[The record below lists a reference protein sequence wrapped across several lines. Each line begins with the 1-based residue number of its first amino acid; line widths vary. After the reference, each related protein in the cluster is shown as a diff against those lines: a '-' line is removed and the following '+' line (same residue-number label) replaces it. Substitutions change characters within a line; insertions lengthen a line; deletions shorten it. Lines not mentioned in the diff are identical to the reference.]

1 MSLLTS
7 SSSIG
12 QVLFNLL
19 IVLSPIYF
27 YQLIFSHSTKKRTEL
42 FAGLAFG
49 FASILSMYFPIL
61 SGEFNGVFLWDLRW
75 VPFVICTLYMG
86 RISTLICGVL
96 LVGYRFTLGGFLAP
110 VNVLVVAFILF
121 ILILLIKKKYHEMH
135 KVNKFLVTFFTSIL
149 TFMIIFS
156 ANLVHFMYINQ
167 LELLYQLGVH
177 LYLQMGVS
185 YVFGMMI
192 YAYFTE
198 NVLSNLKLSEQIHN
212 AEKLNIVSEL
222 AASIAHEV
230 RNPLT
235 VVRGFIQLTK
245 VKVDKELHHYMDTAI
260 DELDRAETIIS
271 DYLNFA
277 KPQHD
282 MNIEEI
288 RVGKSLKEIILLMQS
303 YANIKGIKL
312 EHRIEKDLYIKV
324 DPFKFKQAILNLVKN
339 AIEATDNGSVK
350 ITVTFSEKNQIIS
363 IQVID
368 TGLGMTVEQLQR
380 IGKPYHTT
388 KENGTGLG
396 LMVTFRLIESMNGTL
411 KFESESGKGTI
422 VHIKMKGVR
431 KSSKERNAS
440 KNPYTA

>member
-1 MSLLTS
+1 LLTS

-27 YQLIFSHSTKKRTEL
+27 YQLIFSHSTKKRTDL
-42 FAGLAFG
+42 FAGLVFG

-61 SGEFNGVFLWDLRW
+61 SGELNGGFLWDLRW
-75 VPFVICTLYMG
+75 VPFVICALYMG
-86 RISTLICGVL
+86 KVSTIICGLL
-96 LVGYRFTLGGFLAP
+96 LVGYRFTLGGFLAS
-110 VNVLVVAFILF
+110 VNVLVVA
-121 ILILLIKKKYHEMH
+121 LILYLLIILIKKKYHELR
-135 KVNKFLVTFFTSIL
+135 KVSKVLITLFTSIL
-149 TFMIIFS
+149 TFFVVIS
-156 ANLVHFMYINQ
+156 AILLHFLYLNQ
-167 LELLYQLGVH
+167 LEFLYQLGSH

-185 YVFGMMI
+185 YVIGIMI

-198 NVLSNLKLSEQIHN
+198 SVRSNLKLSEQIHD

-260 DELDRAETIIS
+260 DELDRAESIIS

-277 KPQHD
+277 KPQQD
-282 MNIEEI
+282 MKTEEI

-312 EHRIEKDLYIKV
+312 EHHIEKDLYTKV

-339 AIEATDNGSVK
+339 AIEATDSGSVK
-350 ITVTFSEKNQIIS
+350 ITVTFCEKSQVIS

-368 TGLGMTVEQLQR
+368 TGLGMTVEQLQG

-396 LMVTFRLIESMNGTL
+396 LMVTIRLIEAMGGTL
-411 KFESESGKGTI
+411 KFESEPGKGTI
-422 VHIKMKGVR
+422 VNIKFKGVR
-431 KSSKERNAS
+431 KSPKEQNAS
-440 KNPYTA
+440 KKPYTA